1 MHEANEHYRRTMSFD
16 HPLWMSVVPTSQ
28 IRLRLQIASY
38 KSVEWKRRRRQ
49 QQQQQKKVTLL

>member
-1 MHEANEHYRRTMSFD
+1 MTQQHATIFKKDWTILSMHEANEHYRRTMSFD

-38 KSVEWKRRRRQ
+38 KSVE
-49 QQQQQKKVTLL
+49 